1 MHVAIIC
8 KCCEDIVCMFM
19 KLSGYVSMLRMYACI
34 ALFRLVMS
42 CKLVENSASQDPSIT
57 FEIIFPGMHVS
68 RPSD

>member
-1 MHVAIIC
+1 MHVYEAVWLC
-8 KCCEDIVCMFM
+8 FNV
-19 KLSGYVSMLRMYACI
+19 MYACI